1 MSAQIIDGKQQAT
14 LLNQTT
20 KADVESLV
28 ANHGFSPSLAVVL
41 VGHDPASEVY
51 VRNKVRTA
59 KELGIVS
66 LEYLFPADITQPA
79 LETKIA
85 ELSQNTEIDGILVQL
100 PLPQGL
106 SADKV
111 IELID
116 PQKDVDGLS
125 EISIGKLA
133 LGKTGLRACTPLGTI
148 ILAKSALGPNLAGK
162 NVVIIGRS
170 NLVGKPV
177 AFLFLQENCTVTIA
191 HSKTEN
197 LPEIC
202 KKADILVAAVGRPKM
217 VKANWVKSGACVI
230 DVGINRVAIDGGPR
244 TKLIGD
250 VDFEEAK
257 EVAGFI
263 TPVPGGVGP
272 MTIACLM
279 ANTVTAAKLR
289 RNI

>member
-1 MSAQIIDGKQQAT
+1 MSATIIDGKQQAI
-14 LLNQTT
+14 LLNGKT
-20 KADVESLV
+20 KSEVEALS
-28 ANHGFSPSLAVVL
+28 AGHHFAPSLAVVL

-59 KELGIVS
+59 KELGINS
-66 LEYLFPADITQPA
+66 LEYIFPADIHQSQ
-79 LETKIA
+79 LEAKIS
-85 ELSQNTEIDGILVQL
+85 ELSLNKEIDGILVQL
-100 PLPQGL
+100 PLPDGL
-106 SADKV
+106 NSDKV

-133 LGKTGLRACTPLGTI
+133 LGKVGLRACTPLGVI
-148 ILAKSALGPNLAGK
+148 ILAKAALGENLAGK

-191 HSKTEN
+191 HSKTLD
-197 LPEIC
+197 LPQIC
-202 KKADILVAAVGRPKM
+202 KNADILVAAVGRPKF
-217 VKANWVKSGACVI
+217 VKGDWIKKGACVI
-230 DVGINRVAIDGGPR
+230 DVGINRVAAAQSGK
-244 TKLIGD
+244 TKLVGD
-250 VDFEEAK
+250 VDFDEAV
-257 EVAGFI
+257 ELASYI

-279 ANTVTAAKLR
+279 ANTVTAAKHR